1 MEIRCA
7 DEARSSTCCSSGAAA
22 ETTTAAA
29 GDARSVR
36 VSPLSS
42 NPRHADG
49 PPDSGLSSDE
59 ASATSRLC
67 RATRAAGCAERAAA
81 ASSSTIDAI
90 LLVGLASLW
99 AGCFFH
105 SLLSPFR
112 AGDVNPDGPVARATR
127 RGDRPHVH
135 LQHRDRGLAVVRWSC
150 RARTKRFSAS
160 WAVTSPPPRPSI
172 AGVTTPLR
180 QRMHGKSCTTRL
192 AVPYTSTTPAQ
203 ASRDGTTRAPLRGGR
218 GQLTRLAASF
228 TTTKL
233 RERRRGI
240 GRAKWVPRRP
250 RHRRQARL
258 TLLQPSHRRPGVRQ
272 ARLALRPRRAQSGVL
287 SARPRHPRTSESI
300 RMTRAKPMAAARSR
314 RRA

>member
-1 MEIRCA
+1 MTRRWLRVGGLWLAQSRPRSVAGPRGVATKSVAPSTAGSSIGRAGVSAFCRRSRALLMEIRCA

-99 AGCFFH
+99 AGCFFI
-105 SLLSPFR
+105 SLLSPFG
-112 AGDVNPDGPVARATR
+112 AGDVTRMDQWQQQLDEAT
-127 RGDRPHVH
+127 G
-135 LQHRDRGLAVVRWSC
+135 
-150 RARTKRFSAS
+150 RTYIYNI
-160 WAVTSPPPRPSI
+160 VT
-172 AGVTTPLR
+172 GVS
-180 QRMHGKSCTTRL
+180 QWC
-192 AVPYTSTTPAQ
+192 
-203 ASRDGTTRAPLRGGR
+203 GGR
-218 GQLTRLAASF
+218 VAP
-228 TTTKL
+228 
-233 RERRRGI
+233 
-240 GRAKWVPRRP
+240 GRSDSPRAGP
-250 RHRRQARL
+250 
-258 TLLQPSHRRPGVRQ
+258 
-272 ARLALRPRRAQSGVL
+272 
-287 SARPRHPRTSESI
+287 
-300 RMTRAKPMAAARSR
+300 
-314 RRA
+314 

>member
-81 ASSSTIDAI
+81 ASSSTTIDAI

-99 AGCFFH
+99 AGCFFI
-105 SLLSPFR
+105 SLLSPFG
-112 AGDVNPDGPVARATR
+112 AGDVTRMDQWQQQLDEAT
-127 RGDRPHVH
+127 G
-135 LQHRDRGLAVVRWSC
+135 
-150 RARTKRFSAS
+150 RTYIYNI
-160 WAVTSPPPRPSI
+160 VT
-172 AGVTTPLR
+172 GVS
-180 QRMHGKSCTTRL
+180 QWC
-192 AVPYTSTTPAQ
+192 
-203 ASRDGTTRAPLRGGR
+203 GGR
-218 GQLTRLAASF
+218 VAP
-228 TTTKL
+228 
-233 RERRRGI
+233 
-240 GRAKWVPRRP
+240 GRSDSPRAGP
-250 RHRRQARL
+250 
-258 TLLQPSHRRPGVRQ
+258 
-272 ARLALRPRRAQSGVL
+272 
-287 SARPRHPRTSESI
+287 
-300 RMTRAKPMAAARSR
+300 
-314 RRA
+314 